1 MYKPVCIWRCRS
13 LLATLSPLWPN
24 VPLPNHRQIPTL
36 CLRTRQTQPV
46 KKCVPC
52 RPSHPSSLCDL
63 LGNERRWLLTKG
75 RCGCKSPWITKAGE
89 AFCCGGVDVEVCQRM
104 RRDTEDSRWIAG
116 IRMVGLHVWKKWQE
130 VKETRRWW
138 GDAADNCQW
147 RERGHTVKLWQL
159 PLRLWELRLQR
170 GRLRFVSQKKNMI
183 LKMRPIWEISNWGLW
198 IIWCEIF
205 SLTLI
210 GCVARPGRG
219 SYSCQVARLTRG
231 SSLWKEAAGPAD
243 SWVNVKRHQLQ
254 LSWNKIFILRLPSLG
269 EAGCTLG
276 MQHPIK

>member
-24 VPLPNHRQIPTL
+24 VSLPNHRQIPTL

-170 GRLRFVSQKKNMI
+170 GRLRFVSQKKKHDFKNAPNMRDFQLGLMNNMMWDI
-183 LKMRPIWEISNWGLW
+183 FLDTDWMRG
-198 IIWCEIF
+198 
-205 SLTLI
+205 T
-210 GCVARPGRG
+210 AR
-219 SYSCQVARLTRG
+219 TR
-231 SSLWKEAAGPAD
+231 
-243 SWVNVKRHQLQ
+243 QLQ
-254 LSWNKIFILRLPSLG
+254 LSGS
-269 EAGCTLG
+269 EANERGLFVEGGSRAGRQLIQCETTPVAAFL
-276 MQHPIK
+276 K